1 MGMQDTANRNEARN
15 QETAMSTAPAAA
27 RPSRRAIRTGHLTA
41 RDVQTMR
48 RLFAAGGR
56 LAAIAW
62 CRQALRTIANA
73 RAAAEGDY
81 RVAGS
86 IVDLHC

>member
-1 MGMQDTANRNEARN
+1 MGMQNTA
-15 QETAMSTAPAAA
+15 TAT

-62 CRQALRTIANA
+62 TRKALRAIANA
-73 RAAAEGDY
+73 RAASEGDY
-81 RVAGS
+81 RVA
-86 IVDLHC
+86 VDLVNLHC